1 MGLTRMPIPD
11 RVVSIGRI
19 VPNKT
24 LTDLVRALDRLR
36 DLEWSLVIAGEPNPE
51 ELARL
56 QTLIDEL
63 GLSDRVTFVLGFEE
77 GDLPAML
84 GSAALAAFPSRGEG
98 FGIALLEAMAAGV
111 PVLANRIPAHE
122 WLLGETLAGQVID
135 FGDPDAA
142 AASIRTLLGATPSE
156 LGELS
161 VRLRA
166 RASDFDIGR
175 LRSQIDEL
183 YVKLRI
189 RPRGKAS
196 EPTGESL

>member
-1 MGLTRMPIPD
+1 
-11 RVVSIGRI
+11 
-19 VPNKT
+19 
-24 LTDLVRALDRLR
+24 
-36 DLEWSLVIAGEPNPE
+36 
-51 ELARL
+51 
-56 QTLIDEL
+56 
-63 GLSDRVTFVLGFEE
+63 VLGFEE